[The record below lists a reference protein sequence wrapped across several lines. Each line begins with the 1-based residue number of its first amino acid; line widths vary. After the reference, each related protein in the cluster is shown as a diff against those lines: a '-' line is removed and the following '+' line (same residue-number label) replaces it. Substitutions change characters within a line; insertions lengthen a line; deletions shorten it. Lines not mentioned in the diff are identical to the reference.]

1 MWLPFLY
8 AGVLL
13 VLFVGYQNLVS
24 REERN
29 GRRFFLAQLR
39 DKADIGISRMVSW
52 CEGIIRY
59 VVRYVITLSWYYSL
73 HAFLQVLMKSLAGA
87 YHVLESI
94 LIRNRDRARA
104 LRKERKAAARSHLAE
119 IATHR
124 EETKLTPAEERKRKE
139 KALKGH

>member
-13 VLFVGYQNLVS
+13 VLFGGYLSLVS
-24 REERN
+24 REERS
-29 GRRFFLAQLR
+29 GKRFFLSQFR
-39 DKADIGISRMVSW
+39 DKADIAISRMVSW

-59 VVRYVITLSWYYSL
+59 VIRYVITLSWYYSL

-104 LRKERKAAARSHLAE
+104 LRKERRTATKNHLTHIADHKA
-119 IATHR
+119 
-124 EETKLTPAEERKRKE
+124 ETKLSPAEERRRKD
-139 KALKGH
+139 KALKG